1 MKKSLFG
8 LIVLFILLTTY
19 TPKFNFIINSNLHI
33 QKIKIENNSIVE
45 SDKIKEKLSFLYKE
59 NLFFL
64 NTEDIETNLKSE
76 TFIESFSIKKIYP
89 NTLKLIIVEKK
100 PIAILQNKKKK
111 FYISNKGD
119 LINFTDIKIYNDL
132 PTVFGNGESFYS
144 LYQDLQNIMFPLEMI
159 KSFYFFESGR
169 WDLVMNDD
177 KVIKLPIKNY
187 LPSLK
192 NFMLSKANSNFN
204 NYKIFDYR
212 IKDQLILN

>member
-19 TPKFNFIINSNLHI
+19 TPKFNFIENSNLYI
-33 QKIKIENNSIVE
+33 QKIEIENTYIVR
-45 SDKIKEKLSFLYKE
+45 SDQIKKNLRFLYKE

-64 NTEDIETNLKSE
+64 NLKDIEKNLKQES
-76 TFIESFSIKKIYP
+76 FVESFSVKKIYP
-89 NTLKLIIVEKK
+89 NTLKIIIAEKK
-100 PIAILQNKKKK
+100 PIAILHNKKEK

-119 LINFTDIKIYNDL
+119 LIDFIDIKIYMDL

-144 LYQDLQNIMFPLEMI
+144 LYQDLQNIRFPLERI

-169 WDLVMNDD
+169 WDLVMHDD
-177 KVIKLPIKNY
+177 KVIKLPTRNY
-187 LPSLK
+187 LSSLE
-192 NFMLSKANSNFN
+192 NFMLTKDNSNFN
-204 NYKIFDYR
+204 IYKIFDYR

>member
-1 MKKSLFG
+1 MKKSLLG
-8 LIVLFILLTTY
+8 LIILFILLTTY
-19 TPKFNFIINSNLHI
+19 TPKFNFIINSNLYI

-45 SDKIKEKLSFLYKE
+45 SDKIKKKLSFLYKE

-64 NTEDIETNLKSE
+64 NIKDIERNLKNE

-100 PIAILQNKKKK
+100 PIAVLQNKKKK

-119 LINFTDIKIYNDL
+119 LINFIDIEIYSDL
-132 PTVFGNGESFYS
+132 PTVFGNGEGFYS
-144 LYQDLQNIMFPLEMI
+144 LYQDLQNIKFPLEMI

-169 WDLVMNDD
+169 WDLVMHDD

-187 LPSLK
+187 LSSLK
-192 NFMLSKANSNFN
+192 NFMLSKTNSNFN

>member
-8 LIVLFILLTTY
+8 LIILFILLTTY

-45 SDKIKEKLSFLYKE
+45 ADKIKKKLSFLYKE

-64 NTEDIETNLKSE
+64 NIKDIEKNLKSE

-111 FYISNKGD
+111 FYISNKGN

-132 PTVFGNGESFYS
+132 PTVFGNGGTFYS
-144 LYQDLQNIMFPLEMI
+144 LYQDLQNIRFPLETI

-169 WDLVMNDD
+169 WDLVMHDD

-187 LPSLK
+187 LSSLK